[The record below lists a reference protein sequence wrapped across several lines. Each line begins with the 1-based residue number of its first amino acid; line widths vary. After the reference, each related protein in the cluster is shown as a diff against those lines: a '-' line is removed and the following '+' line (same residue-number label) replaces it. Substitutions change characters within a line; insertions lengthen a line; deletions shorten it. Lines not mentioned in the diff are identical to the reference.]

1 MKRTTL
7 FVLLALLCLLALTLP
22 AFAQSEVPP
31 STPPEQGVLQAALEL
46 LIKALANVTFL
57 PIAAGFVVVATAIL
71 KKFVP
76 INPAYIALAL
86 QVLAWVAWVLA
97 LHLGY
102 GDQFEGWIAALTTI
116 LTALAGLAGSSILAT
131 KAYDASV
138 NHDVPLIG
146 STQSAK

>member
-102 GDQFEGWIAALTTI
+102 GDQFEGWITALTTI
-116 LTALAGLAGSSILAT
+116 LTALAGLAGSTFAAEKLYA
-131 KAYDASV
+131 ASV
-138 NHDVPLIG
+138 RAEVPLIG
-146 STQSAK
+146 STQGS